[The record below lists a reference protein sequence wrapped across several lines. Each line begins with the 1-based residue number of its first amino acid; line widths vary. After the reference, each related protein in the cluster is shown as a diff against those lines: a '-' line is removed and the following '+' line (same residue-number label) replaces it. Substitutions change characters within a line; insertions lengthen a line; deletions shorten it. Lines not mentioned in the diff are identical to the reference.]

1 LIEELRLHRRSVQL
15 LALIVLWAS
24 ASGAHC
30 MRNPF
35 VMAPNVPQL
44 LPQQPQLGDIAGAV
58 NENTAK
64 VHSIRATQASLAMS
78 DGVMPVSLSAM
89 IAIER
94 PRRFRLKATAPVLG
108 PVADAGSNDELFW
121 FWTKTLHPQAVFFCR
136 HDQFPHSPVRN
147 MVPLEPDWLV
157 EAFGLVTFNPQEQHR
172 GPTPD
177 QQGRLRIDTLRQT
190 QSGPVTK
197 VTLIDARSG
206 WVLEQHLFDAQ
217 GKLFV
222 SALTSQ
228 HRQDEAS
235 GAWLPR
241 KIDLTTQS
249 SGQKMA
255 LSIQLAQ
262 LEVNTLGEGDYVLWQ
277 KPQYQSQGAPDL
289 DLGNPN
295 LRLAPG
301 TMQSSQVIPASGVQ
315 PATQQDYGR
324 PRLLRRR

>member
-1 LIEELRLHRRSVQL
+1 MHRRCVQL
-15 LALIVLWAS
+15 FALTVVFVA

-44 LPQQPQLGDIAGAV
+44 LPQQPQLADVATAV

-64 VHSIRATQASLAMS
+64 VRSLRSTQASIAMS
-78 DGVMPVSLSAM
+78 DGAMPVSVNAT
-89 IAIER
+89 IALER
-94 PRRFRLKATAPVLG
+94 PQRFRLKATAPVLG

-121 FWTKTLHPQAVFFCR
+121 FWTKAMQPQAVFFCR
-136 HDQFPHSPVRN
+136 HDQFDQSPMRN
-147 MVPLEPDWLV
+147 MVPLQPEWLV
-157 EAFGLVTFNPQEQHR
+157 EAFGLVSFDPREQHQ

-190 QSGPVTK
+190 STGPLTK
-197 VTLIDARSG
+197 TTIVDPRSG
-206 WVLEQHLFDAQ
+206 WVLEQHLFDSQ
-217 GKLFV
+217 GRLLI

-228 HRQDEAS
+228 HRRDEAS
-235 GAWLPR
+235 GAWLPH
-241 KIDLTTQS
+241 KIDLSTQTT
-249 SGQKMA
+249 GQKMA
-255 LSIQLAQ
+255 LSIQLTQ
-262 LEVNTLGEGDYVLWQ
+262 LEVNTLGAADYVLWQ

-301 TMQSSQVIPASGVQ
+301 FTQQSQVVPAGGAPPNLS
-315 PATQQDYGR
+315 R
-324 PRLLRRR
+324 PRFRRR

>member
-1 LIEELRLHRRSVQL
+1 MHRRSAQL
-15 LALIVLWAS
+15 FALVVVFVA

-35 VMAPNVPQL
+35 VMAPNVPQV
-44 LPQQPQLGDIAGAV
+44 LPQQPQLADVATAV

-64 VHSIRATQASLAMS
+64 VHSLRATQASIAMS
-78 DGVMPVSLSAM
+78 DGVMPVSVNAT
-89 IAIER
+89 IAVER
-94 PRRFRLKATAPVLG
+94 PMRFRLKATAPLFG

-121 FWTKTLHPQAVFFCR
+121 FWTKAMQPQAVFFCR
-136 HDQFPHSPVRN
+136 HEQFEQSPMRR
-147 MVPLEPDWLV
+147 MVPLEPQWLI
-157 EAFGLVTFNPQEQHR
+157 EAFGLVTFDPQEQHQ

-190 QSGPVTK
+190 PTGSLTK
-197 VTLIDARSG
+197 VTIIDPRSG

-217 GKLFV
+217 GRLLI

-241 KIDLTTQS
+241 KIDLSTQAT
-249 SGQKMA
+249 GQKMA

-262 LEVNTLGEGDYVLWQ
+262 LEVNTLGPADYVLWQ

-295 LRLAPG
+295 LRFAPG
-301 TMQSSQVIPASGVQ
+301 LMQQSQVMPAGGVQ
-315 PATQQDYGR
+315 PTVPPPDVSR
-324 PRLLRRR
+324 PRFLRRR

>member
-1 LIEELRLHRRSVQL
+1 LG
-15 LALIVLWAS
+15 LIVLWVA

-44 LPQQPQLGDIAGAV
+44 LPQQAQLADVAGAV

-64 VHSIRATQASLAMS
+64 VHSLKATQASIAMS
-78 DGVMPVSLSAM
+78 DGMMPVSLNAM
-89 IAIER
+89 IAVER

-121 FWTKTLHPQAVFFCR
+121 FWTKAMQPQAVFFCR
-136 HDQFPHSPVRN
+136 HEQFPHSPLRG

-157 EAFGLVTFNPQEQHR
+157 EAFGLVTFSPQEQHQ
-172 GPTPD
+172 GPIAD
-177 QQGRLRIDTLRQT
+177 EQGRLRINTLRQT
-190 QSGPVTK
+190 PSGPVTK
-197 VTLIDARSG
+197 VTLLDARSG

-217 GKLFV
+217 GKLLV

-241 KIDLTTQS
+241 KIDLNTQA

-262 LEVNTLGEGDYVLWQ
+262 LEVNTLGAGDYVLWQ

-301 TMQSSQVIPASGVQ
+301 AMQSSQVVPAGGVQ
-315 PATQQDYGR
+315 GGSQRDFSR
-324 PRLLRRR
+324 PRLRRR